1 MTVKEIFKPIM
12 ISANAVAVRLDSSN
26 PKGALNM
33 CLYPSAYIKK
43 IVDDIDG
50 SMYVSTLQLL
60 NSGVIS
66 ISVLLERTIKL
77 VDIRNEFFI
86 IVED

>member
-1 MTVKEIFKPIM
+1 M

-33 CLYPSAYIKK
+33 WLYPSAYIKK

-50 SMYVSTLQLL
+50 S
-60 NSGVIS
+60 I
-66 ISVLLERTIKL
+66 
-77 VDIRNEFFI
+77 
-86 IVED
+86 

>member
-1 MTVKEIFKPIM
+1 M
-12 ISANAVAVRLDSSN
+12 ISANAVAVRLPSSN

-50 SMYVSTLQLL
+50 SIYVLIFL
-60 NSGVIS
+60 NRNNKKM
-66 ISVLLERTIKL
+66 SVRIA
-77 VDIRNEFFI
+77 FF
-86 IVED
+86 